1 MEHPGFYILILKFFC
16 LFFYTLYTEKKN
28 KKKNQTVCT
37 LSERNGNQA
46 NTSLTSYHNAKW
58 CKANAVLSPLGRL
71 KTAVWGLMLTQWLE
85 HAASVFLRLESILQ
99 YPLELFLYKHTVRIH
114 KYILIL
120 ICKSVTIWRES
131 QRSVTSGTFSFWKKV
146 HATWDSVWEEAECAK
161 KANMFWMQF

>member
-1 MEHPGFYILILKFFC
+1 MEHHGFYILILKIFF
-16 LFFYTLYTEKKN
+16 FFFLTHYTLKRN

-71 KTAVWGLMLTQWLE
+71 KTAVWGLMLTQWLK
-85 HAASVFLRLESILQ
+85 HAASVLLRLESILQ

-120 ICKSVTIWRES
+120 ICKSVAIWRES
-131 QRSVTSGTFSFWKKV
+131 QKVKNFWNFFFLEES
-146 HATWDSVWEEAECAK
+146 TCDSRFCVRGSRVRK
-161 KANMFWMQF
+161 KAKMFWMQF